1 MSLSL
6 ELSEYISSALLQE
19 QLSWELP
26 SSQLL
31 RDLEVDL
38 KTTSMK
44 PLHSQILILTRM
56 IRRRMEKEVSSK
68 KDLEID

>member
-38 KTTSMK
+38 KTTSMR

>member
-38 KTTSMK
+38 KTTSMR

-56 IRRRMEKEVSSK
+56 TRRRMEKEASSK
-68 KDLEID
+68 KVLEID

>member
-38 KTTSMK
+38 KTTSMR

-56 IRRRMEKEVSSK
+56 IRRRMEKEASSK
-68 KDLEID
+68 KVLEID

>member
-38 KTTSMK
+38 KTTSMR

-56 IRRRMEKEVSSK
+56 IRRMEKEANSK